1 MSGTFEKVLILKNVT
16 LFENVSES
24 ALSDLIMAA
33 EEKTYKPEEN
43 ILNQKHENHYLF
55 VVLAGLVVCEDD
67 KGTVTEFGPRQ
78 FFGETTVLCPAIIPY
93 RIKAAEQTTLLKISG
108 NKLYQVMAL
117 HPSLAKGFIGE
128 LSRRLRRRRD
138 ESV

>member
-1 MSGTFEKVLILKNVT
+1 MSGTFEKVLILKNVS
-16 LFENVSES
+16 LFETVSES

-33 EEKTYKPEEN
+33 EEKTYKSGEE
-43 ILNQKHENHYLF
+43 IISRSLENHYLF
-55 VVLAGLVVCEDD
+55 IVLNGLIQCVDD
-67 KGTVTEFGPRQ
+67 KGSVTEFGPRQ
-78 FFGETTVLCPAIIPY
+78 FFGEATVLCPAVIPY
-93 RIKAAEQTTLLKISG
+93 DLKAVEQTTLLRISG

-138 ESV
+138 ESI